1 MDKSQLINKLNMFNN
16 SECSV
21 GLQLINKNG
30 MNYCFLQSSIDNDT
44 QSEIFKILMEST
56 LDIVKKN
63 ELAEFNSV
71 GKEDLTIEKINV
83 SDVEGLKK
91 IIDMRKDNNNFT
103 QNIKELGDI
112 NAYLLEVRNGQE
124 NLKIFRRYSK
134 SKSLS
139 KGVLLQVVTKQFTK
153 LNENIFQIDNII
165 DFIAIND
172 EVAIVFNR
180 YPFELITNYKDN
192 YFVNLNRAL
201 IEISESNLIN
211 NMEQFAE
218 DCKESTK
225 IAKQFTKAM
234 QDNSINLILANID
247 EVALAISEV
256 GLPIDFIDN
265 KFQYES
271 KEQLSILVALLS
283 DKYAKTLIGK
293 RITNSQ

>member
-30 MNYCFLQSSIDNDT
+30 MNYCFLQSSIDDDT

>member
-30 MNYCFLQSSIDNDT
+30 MNYCFLQSSIDDDT

-192 YFVNLNRAL
+192 YFVNINRAL

>member
-1 MDKSQLINKLNMFNN
+1 MEKNELINKINMFNN
-16 SECSV
+16 SECSL
-21 GLQLINKNG
+21 GLQLIHKNG
-30 MNYCFLQSSIDNDT
+30 MNYSFLQSSIDNDT
-44 QSEIFKILMEST
+44 QREIFKILMEST

-63 ELAEFNSV
+63 ELEEFNPV
-71 GKEDLTIEKINV
+71 GKEDLIIEKINV
-83 SDVEGLKK
+83 SEVEGLKK
-91 IIDMRKDNNNFT
+91 IIDMRKDNSNFT
-103 QNIKELGDI
+103 EQIRELGDI
-112 NAYLLEVRNGQE
+112 NAYLLEVRNGEE

-139 KGVLLQVVTKQFTK
+139 KGLLLQVITKHFTK

-165 DFIAIND
+165 DFIVIND
-172 EVAIVFNR
+172 EIAIIFNR

-192 YFVNLNRAL
+192 YFINLDRAL

-234 QDNSINLILANID
+234 QDNSINLILAHID
-247 EVALAISEV
+247 EVSLAINEV
-256 GLPIDFIDN
+256 GLPIDFVDN
-265 KFQYES
+265 KFQYEG

>member
-16 SECSV
+16 ECSL

-30 MNYCFLQSSIDNDT
+30 INYSFLQSSIDNDT
-44 QSEIFKILMEST
+44 QKEIFKILIEST

-63 ELAEFNSV
+63 ELEEFNPV
-71 GKEDLTIEKINV
+71 GKEDLIIEKINV
-83 SDVEGLKK
+83 SEVEGLKK
-91 IIDMRKDNNNFT
+91 IIDMRRDNSNFT
-103 QNIKELGDI
+103 QNIRELGDI
-112 NAYLLEVRNGQE
+112 NAYLLEVTNGQE

-139 KGVLLQVVTKQFTK
+139 KGVLLQVVSKHFTK

-165 DFIAIND
+165 DFIVIND
-172 EVAIVFNR
+172 EMAIIFNR

-192 YFVNLNRAL
+192 YFVNLDRAL
-201 IEISESNLIN
+201 IEISQSNLIN

-234 QDNSINLILANID
+234 QDNSINLILNNID
-247 EVALAISEV
+247 EVSLAINEV
-256 GLPIDFIDN
+256 GLPIDFVDN
-265 KFQYES
+265 KFQYEG